1 MPQQFCVQ
9 KSQHSIFKDL
19 SNHINITFKNLWYY
33 GITFN
38 MIFNNFSL
46 TKNVSKQT
54 ITKKKSKKKI
64 QNTNCNFQIIVKKN
78 IQKKKSISRQVLNFK
93 TFYDVKKEK
102 KTCEKKAIKINAFN
116 STCVSF

>member
-54 ITKKKSKKKI
+54 ITKKKSKKKSKTPTAI
-64 QNTNCNFQIIVKKN
+64 FKLLLRKIFRKKN
-78 IQKKKSISRQVLNFK
+78 QSLDKF
-93 TFYDVKKEK
+93 
-102 KTCEKKAIKINAFN
+102 
-116 STCVSF
+116 

>member
-54 ITKKKSKKKI
+54 ITKKIRKKSKTPTAIFKLLLRKI
-64 QNTNCNFQIIVKKN
+64 FR
-78 IQKKKSISRQVLNFK
+78 KKKSISRQVLNFK
-93 TFYDVKKEK
+93 TFYDVKKENK
-102 KTCEKKAIKINAFN
+102 KNL
-116 STCVSF
+116 